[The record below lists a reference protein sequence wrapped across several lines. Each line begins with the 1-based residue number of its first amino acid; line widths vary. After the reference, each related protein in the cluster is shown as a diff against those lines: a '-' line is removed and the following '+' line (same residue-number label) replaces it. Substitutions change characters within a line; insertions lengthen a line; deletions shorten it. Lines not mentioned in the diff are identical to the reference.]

1 MGYKYFNFD
10 NAQVSHL
17 LLDITPLGQD
27 ATVNVMLDSPWEKK
41 GGKPIGSFTL
51 SKDMESARNDIDV
64 LLSGMKG
71 VKGKHGIYLVVDSPV
86 KSTPLFDLYELQFK

>member
-1 MGYKYFNFD
+1 MKPCYGDSDRFKKPYDLSENTAPVVNNTAGSIVGYKYFNFD

-41 GGKPIGSFTL
+41 GRQADRLVYPFKGYGIGT
-51 SKDMESARNDIDV
+51 
-64 LLSGMKG
+64 
-71 VKGKHGIYLVVDSPV
+71 
-86 KSTPLFDLYELQFK
+86 